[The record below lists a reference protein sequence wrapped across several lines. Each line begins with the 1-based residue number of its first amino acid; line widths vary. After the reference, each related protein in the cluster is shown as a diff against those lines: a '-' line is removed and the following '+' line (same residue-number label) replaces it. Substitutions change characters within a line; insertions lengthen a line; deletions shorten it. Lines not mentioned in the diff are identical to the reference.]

1 MSSIV
6 FRSFS
11 AVIVARTMLI
21 GVRLPMHLERIS
33 LMPAS
38 SSTARTGPPAITP
51 LPSAAGR
58 RNTSPAPYVPVI
70 SCGIVVPIT
79 GTLNR
84 FFLASS
90 SALRIASGTS
100 FAFPVQKPTR
110 PFLSPITT
118 RAAKRKRR
126 PPLTTFV
133 TRLIV
138 TTRVSNSFSR
148 SRSLLGLR
156 SIRITSLKISGRLL

>member
-51 LPSAAGR
+51 VPSAAGR

-100 FAFPVQKPTR
+100 FAFPVPKPTR
-110 PFLSPITT
+110 PFVTDYHKSGEAEATSTFNYFCYTVDCNDACLEFLFTITVSSWS
-118 RAAKRKRR
+118 
-126 PPLTTFV
+126 TFHSHN
-133 TRLIV
+133 LP
-138 TTRVSNSFSR
+138 
-148 SRSLLGLR
+148 
-156 SIRITSLKISGRLL
+156 

>member
-38 SSTARTGPPAITP
+38 SSTARTGPPAMTP
-51 LPSAAGR
+51 VPSAAGR

-90 SALRIASGTS
+90 SAFADRVRNFVCLSGTEAYTAFLVTDYHKS
-100 FAFPVQKPTR
+100 GEAEAASTFNYFCYTVDCNDACLEFLFA
-110 PFLSPITT
+110 ITVSSWS
-118 RAAKRKRR
+118 
-126 PPLTTFV
+126 TFHSHN
-133 TRLIV
+133 LP
-138 TTRVSNSFSR
+138 
-148 SRSLLGLR
+148 
-156 SIRITSLKISGRLL
+156 

>member
-51 LPSAAGR
+51 VPSAAGR
-58 RNTSPAPYVPVI
+58 RNTSPAPYVRTDYRYSEQVFL
-70 SCGIVVPIT
+70 GI
-79 GTLNR
+79 
-84 FFLASS
+84 FL
-90 SALRIASGTS
+90 S
-100 FAFPVQKPTR
+100 FADRVRNFVC
-110 PFLSPITT
+110 LSGSEAYT
-118 RAAKRKRR
+118 AF
-126 PPLTTFV
+126 FV
-133 TRLIV
+133 TDYHKSGEAEATSTFNYFCYTVDCNDACLEFLFTI
-138 TTRVSNSFSR
+138 TVSSWSTFHSHN
-148 SRSLLGLR
+148 LP
-156 SIRITSLKISGRLL
+156 

>member
-51 LPSAAGR
+51 VPSAAGR

-100 FAFPVQKPTR
+100 EAYTAFFFFFFHKSGEAEATSTFNYFCYTVDCNDACLE
-110 PFLSPITT
+110 FLFTITVSSWS
-118 RAAKRKRR
+118 
-126 PPLTTFV
+126 TFHSHN
-133 TRLIV
+133 LP
-138 TTRVSNSFSR
+138 
-148 SRSLLGLR
+148 
-156 SIRITSLKISGRLL
+156 